1 MIELKFSEI
10 INQNK
15 ELENKL
21 QSSPFRI
28 TILSNIIVHQ
38 IKEILEYSLREKGI
52 NADVQFGN
60 YDNIVQDSHIYNQSN
75 AVIVFWE
82 LCNVIEGLQYKI
94 GVIDKNELDDILE
107 MTKSEIDLVLKQ
119 FEKTSLVLINRFTS
133 LPFSNYNI
141 RKNNMEELAE
151 LLNSYLE
158 EKSSPNLKL
167 VDIDKIIASVSVDN
181 SVDLRFFYSSKA
193 LYSIDFFKAY
203 SLFVKPFFMSA
214 NGNAKK
220 ALIFDCDN
228 TLWNGILGE
237 DGFNNIEMSTSTNKG
252 RIFAEIQSIALEL
265 NNQGILIGICSKNNP
280 KDVDEV
286 IEFHP
291 DMLLRKEY
299 IAVNKSNW
307 SDKVTNLQN
316 IAQELNIGLDSLVF
330 IDDSSFEVNM
340 IREKLPAV
348 TALQVPGKLHEYPKM
363 LREKKSLFYN
373 LSSTIEDKTKIKMY
387 KQQTKREA
395 SKKDFNDIEDYL
407 SALELKL
414 IIYEDD
420 ETIIPRMSQMSQ
432 KTNQFNL
439 TTKRYTEADIKNF
452 IDAPDYDVYAFSAI
466 DKFGDNGITGLSI
479 IAVKNKNK
487 IAEAEI
493 DTFLMSC
500 RVIGRN
506 IEYRFIYEILN
517 SIHARGINK
526 VRATYVPSEKNSQVE
541 SFYKNVGF
549 YEKKGNKE
557 HNEYVLDL
565 LNYNPKKI
573 DYIKVTYRNDI

>member
-1 MIELKFSEI
+1 
-10 INQNK
+10 
-15 ELENKL
+15 
-21 QSSPFRI
+21 
-28 TILSNIIVHQ
+28 
-38 IKEILEYSLREKGI
+38 
-52 NADVQFGN
+52 
-60 YDNIVQDSHIYNQSN
+60 
-75 AVIVFWE
+75 
-82 LCNVIEGLQYKI
+82 
-94 GVIDKNELDDILE
+94 
-107 MTKSEIDLVLKQ
+107 
-119 FEKTSLVLINRFTS
+119 
-133 LPFSNYNI
+133 
-141 RKNNMEELAE
+141 
-151 LLNSYLE
+151 
-158 EKSSPNLKL
+158 
-167 VDIDKIIASVSVDN
+167 
-181 SVDLRFFYSSKA
+181 
-193 LYSIDFFKAY
+193 
-203 SLFVKPFFMSA
+203 MSA

-228 TLWNGILGE
+228 TLWKGILGE
-237 DGFNNIEMSTSTNKG
+237 DGFNNIEMSTVTNKG

-414 IIYEDD
+414 TIYEDD
-420 ETIIPRMSQMSQ
+420 ETIIPRMSQMSK

>member
-21 QSSPFRI
+21 QSSPFCI

-228 TLWNGILGE
+228 TLWKGILGE
-237 DGFNNIEMSTSTNKG
+237 DGFNNIEMSTVTNKG

-316 IAQELNIGLDSLVF
+316 IAQELNIGLESLVF

-340 IREKLPAV
+340 IREKLTAV

-414 IIYEDD
+414 TIYEDD

-517 SIHARGINK
+517 SMHARGINK

-573 DYIKVTYRNDI
+573 DYIKVTYRNDN

>member
-52 NADVQFGN
+52 NANVKFGN
-60 YDNIVQDSHIYNQSN
+60 YDNIVQDSHIHNQSN
-75 AVIVFWE
+75 AVIIFWE

-94 GVIDKNELDDILE
+94 GVLDKNELDDILE